1 VTTDSEVVQEL
12 FAASR
17 LALGVEPET
26 FYSPAAFDQ
35 GYLNHVGIPT
45 VNWGPGEYKFAHTDF
60 DLAAV
65 DRVRDAAL
73 VFAAMI
79 MQRLG

>member
-1 VTTDSEVVQEL
+1 
-12 FAASR
+12 
-17 LALGVEPET
+17 
-26 FYSPAAFDQ
+26 
-35 GYLNHVGIPT
+35 

-73 VFAAMI
+73 VYAALI
-79 MQRLG
+79 LRRLG